1 MSLQKL
7 IFVTGGTGK
16 QGGAVART
24 LVSQGFDVRV
34 LTRNTKSIKC
44 TELQQLGVEC
54 VKGNLDEVDTYRE
67 YVRDAYGV
75 FSVQTFE
82 KGVKKEI
89 QQGKTLANLAYQ
101 FGVKHFIYSSVAGA
115 NLQTGIPH
123 FDSKFEIEEHIKKIR
138 LPYTILRPASLY
150 ENFLFPQVKK
160 SIFKGK
166 LLQPTNRETLLQYV
180 SCEDIGKVAVKAF
193 MDRESYLYQT
203 ITLASEE
210 LTTQQ
215 VADLFSAELNMPVA
229 YRKLPWAVTRFI
241 LGRDVY
247 KMFSWINKGNKM
259 ADMEQLYHFRETEDP
274 VRLKQWIGDNFKDQP
289 RLQA

>member
-16 QGGAVART
+16 QGGAVARN
-24 LVSQGFDVRV
+24 LVSQGFGVRV
-34 LTRNTKSIKC
+34 LTRNPNSIKC
-44 TELQQLGVEC
+44 TELQRLGVEC

-67 YVRDAYGV
+67 YLRDAYGV

-89 QQGKTLANLAYQ
+89 EQGKTLANLACQ

-115 NLQTGIPH
+115 DLHTGIPH
-123 FDSKFEIEEHIKKIR
+123 FESKYEIEEHIKKIG
-138 LPYTILRPASLY
+138 LPYTILRPVSLF
-150 ENFLFPQVKK
+150 ENFLFPQVKR
-160 SIFKGK
+160 SILKGK
-166 LLQPTNRETLLQYV
+166 LMQPTNRETSLQFV
-180 SCEDIGKVAVKAF
+180 SCDDVGKVAVKAF
-193 MDRESYLYQT
+193 ENPDTNLYQT

-229 YRKLPWAVTRFI
+229 YKKVPWVVTRFI
-241 LGRDVY
+241 LGKEVY
-247 KMFSWINKGNKM
+247 RMFNWFNQGNKM
-259 ADMEQLYHFRETEDP
+259 ANMKQIYHFRETQDP
-274 VRLKQWIGDNFKDQP
+274 LMLQEWIKDRFKDHQQP
-289 RLQA
+289 QA